1 MRPRPQPLNPK
12 PSNKCRLYKLMLKL
26 ETLHTQ
32 VIDQDN
38 KGYKSQPNYL
48 GSLVSSNVGC
58 TPPFSRT
65 FLPNHSMLS
74 PPDSGFHLALHNKM
88 RTRSTGTRLSHWQ
101 KDEDEEAD
109 NLIYLNSCGFSLKY
123 KNSRPVQNTTASM
136 HTHCWNIGGRT
147 NYKHNLKHPKLHFS
161 LKTNYTFTIKGR
173 YEVP

>member
-1 MRPRPQPLNPK
+1 MKSSRHETLQPPLQAKANLRTKFTCCKHTDMECWRELRDQMQWEAPGRLILSLRKVRPRPWPLNPK

-58 TPPFSRT
+58 TQVPPLSRT
-65 FLPNHSMLS
+65 FSPNHSMLS

-88 RTRSTGTRLSHWQ
+88 RTRSTG
-101 KDEDEEAD
+101 D
-109 NLIYLNSCGFSLKY
+109 
-123 KNSRPVQNTTASM
+123 KNFLLAERWGWGS
-136 HTHCWNIGGRT
+136 W
-147 NYKHNLKHPKLHFS
+147 
-161 LKTNYTFTIKGR
+161 
-173 YEVP
+173 